1 MATPSLAMIPSAYA
15 DSKVYSVL
23 PNNGDGDFTFNRDSS
38 ATRIGQ
44 NGLIQTVGYFSSNK
58 VSTIINGVS
67 LPFNTFTDNG
77 GGSYTCISTNTT
89 YAGFEQPN
97 SEKFAVSVGQ
107 VYRVTFDFVLN
118 SGSYFDFFIGNEA
131 VGSSFSGSSIRV
143 SATGSYSFDL
153 TITTANSA
161 AMFVSQ
167 TNQIV
172 NFTIS
177 NISVKEIQGD
187 QPRLNYDI
195 SNGVVQ
201 SCPSLLLEPASTNS
215 FPNSENYTVFSS
227 ASNGTGTNP
236 VITSNYSVSPD
247 GTQNA
252 DRIQFNRGSGTSSN
266 DTSYVTKSLSLG
278 TIDATLS
285 IYLKTNDGTTK
296 DVTLRLGAGLFDYD
310 IIVTSDWQRFTLSG
324 NTSVDRVQ
332 ILLYGNKN
340 SESADLSCFGT
351 QIEAL
356 SYATSYI
363 PTNGASQ
370 TRAAETCFGAGTAST
385 FNDSEG
391 VLYAEIAA
399 LVDSTSGG
407 VRRLSLSDETND
419 NRIQILFTT
428 TVGKISVV
436 VKSGGLFQ
444 IDTGFSGYNTTD
456 LNKIAIRYGSGVF
469 KVYIN
474 GLSVF
479 NDAGVSFSSI
489 SLDDLR
495 FSNPSGSE
503 HMYSRCKDL
512 RVYNKALTDA
522 QLQTLTTL

>member
-201 SCPSLLLEPASTNS
+201 SCPSLLLEPASTNIIPYS
-215 FPNSENYTVFSS
+215 EDFSQSDWVKTNSTILANQS
-227 ASNGTGTNP
+227 
-236 VITSNYSVSPD
+236 ISPD
-247 GTQNA
+247 GTLNA
-252 DRIQFNRGSGTSSN
+252 DLMTATADDARLEDVVGSTGVV
-266 DTSYVTKSLSLG
+266 VTQ
-278 TIDATLS
+278 S
-285 IYLKTNDGTTK
+285 IYVKSANGNDVSGQI
-296 DVTLRLGAGLFDYD
+296 DFAGANVVTFTANNE
-310 IIVTSDWQRFTLSG
+310 WQRVETTLT
-324 NTSVDRVQ
+324 NTSINPRLRVRITNNGDSIYVWGGQ
-332 ILLYGNKN
+332 V
-340 SESADLSCFGT
+340 
-351 QIEAL
+351 EAL

-370 TRAAETCFGAGTAST
+370 TRAAESCNGAGNAAT

-391 VLYAEIAA
+391 VLYAEISA
-399 LVDSTSGG
+399 LANDLTNRGIAI
-407 VRRLSLSDETND
+407 SDGTANNRVTMFYTNVS
-419 NRIQILFTT
+419 NAIQ
-428 TVGKISVV
+428 VKVV
-436 VKSGGLFQ
+436 VGGAN
-444 IDTGFSGYNTTD
+444 S
-456 LNKIAIRYGSGVF
+456 LNNYIAISNISKYNKFALKYKQNDFSLFVNGIELIADSSGNTFANGTLTELAFDRGDGAEDFYG
-469 KVYIN
+469 KV
-474 GLSVF
+474 
-479 NDAGVSFSSI
+479 
-489 SLDDLR
+489 
-495 FSNPSGSE
+495 
-503 HMYSRCKDL
+503 KDI
-512 RVYNKALTDA
+512 RVYNEALTDA